1 MNNQAFR
8 LIEKIKKIRP
18 NRIYLL
24 RIFFSVIGVLMAG
37 LGIGFLKRA
46 SFGVDPFQVLAGGI
60 DAIIPLPFGTVYL
73 IIGVTLLVFTIIA
86 DKHFIGIGTIVTML
100 FQGYF
105 IDFIRSKLFE
115 LFPDLSISG
124 RIIFFII
131 GMAIL
136 CIATSIYFCSDLGV
150 SAYDSI
156 SLIVANT
163 WKINTL
169 GKCRMVTDIL
179 CVIIGSILY
188 LLTGNTIHTVT
199 SLCGVGTVVLSFFMG
214 PIVEKINNLIV
225 RLLTAKS
232 EFKNPQI

>member
-8 LIEKIKKIRP
+8 LIDKIKKFSS
-18 NRIYLL
+18 NRVYLL
-24 RIFFSVIGVLMAG
+24 RILFSVIGVLMAG

-73 IIGVTLLVFTIIA
+73 IIGVALLFFTFIFN
-86 DKHFIGIGTIVTML
+86 KHYIGIGTIVTML

-115 LFPDLSISG
+115 LFPDLSIAG

-131 GMAIL
+131 GMVIL

-156 SLIVANT
+156 SLIMANT
-163 WKINTL
+163 WQISTL

-188 LLTGNTIHTVT
+188 LLAGNTIHTIT
-199 SLCGVGTVVLSFFMG
+199 SLCGIGTVVLAFFMG
-214 PIVEKINNLIV
+214 PIVEKINNLLV
-225 RLLTAKS
+225 HPLTAKF
-232 EFKNPQI
+232 EF